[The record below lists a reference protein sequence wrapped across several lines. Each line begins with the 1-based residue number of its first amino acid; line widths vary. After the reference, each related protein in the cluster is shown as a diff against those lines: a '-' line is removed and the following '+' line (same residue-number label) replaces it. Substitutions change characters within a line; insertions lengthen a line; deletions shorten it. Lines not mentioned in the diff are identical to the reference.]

1 MTFDAFIQTKGF
13 GFICML
19 IVFAGSLK
27 LLYDVGFQRGYNKG
41 VQDNPKKVEASH
53 YVFSDGRILRF
64 VNGKSYL
71 IDLNKNT
78 VEAVIPDEERSK

>member
-13 GFICML
+13 GFICM
-19 IVFAGSLK
+19 IVVFVGCLK
-27 LLYDVGFQRGYNKG
+27 LLYDLGFQRGYGKG

-71 IDLNKNT
+71 IDLQKNT
-78 VEAVIPDEERSK
+78 VELVIPEKQEK